1 MSKQYRYLLDTNII
15 SDLMKNPQGE
25 VAKHIEQVGEET
37 ICTSIIVAGELEFGV
52 QKKGSANLQE
62 RLSVILSAI
71 DVLALEAPTE
81 KRYGEVR
88 HSLEKQGTPIGGNDL
103 LIAAHALALGL
114 CVVTRNVREFERV
127 GGLEV
132 ENWLAE

>member
-25 VAKHIEQVGEET
+25 VAKRIAQVGEDA
-37 ICTSIIVAGELEFGV
+37 ICTSIIVAAELEFGT
-52 QKKGSANLQE
+52 QEKGSAKLQE

-71 DVLALEAPTE
+71 DVLALEKPAE
-81 KRYGEVR
+81 QKYGQVR
-88 HSLEKQGTPIGGNDL
+88 HVLEKQGTPIGGNNL
-103 LIAAHALALGL
+103 LIAAHALSLGL

-127 GGLEV
+127 DGLSV
-132 ENWLAE
+132 ANWIDP